1 MSLQQNTTGSAS
13 SSGAASVSAR
23 SNQRSLGS
31 IVQCKHC
38 KGCIIIIDLKI
49 YFTKVV
55 YEMTYCLTYL
65 LLALSSHVY
74 HVIAKPPNIVF
85 ILADDYGFH
94 DIGYH
99 GSAIK
104 TPVLDQLAAEGVK
117 LENYYVQP
125 ICSPTRS
132 QLMTGKY
139 QIHTG
144 LQHSIIWCPQTSC
157 LPDNDVTIA
166 QRLKSL
172 GYSTHIVG
180 KWHIGFARK
189 KCWPTRKGFDS
200 FFGYLTGQADY
211 YTHVQEGVSM
221 PGFDVPK
228 DWHYGVDM
236 RDNDKAVKSLNG
248 TYGTFIFADK
258 AHDVIMNHNVSKPL
272 FLYMAL
278 QAVHAPLQVPDHYKM
293 PYAYMKDSNRSTYAG
308 MVASMDEAVGNLTQ
322 SLKKRGLWENT
333 IVVFS
338 TDNGGEIHQG
348 GNNWPLRGWKHSL
361 WEGGIHGVGF
371 ISGPLVPKK
380 VQGSVYNG
388 LMHVSDWF
396 PTLVEGVAGGEIH
409 DLKLDGH
416 NMWKSISEGIASPR
430 KEILHNI
437 DPLQPQPYPKI
448 SGKQLASG
456 TFDTSIRS
464 AIRVG
469 DWKLIT
475 GDPGNSS
482 WIAPPES
489 DIKAPIPTDPK
500 DKTLWLFN
508 IIDDPYEYNDLSEL
522 RPDIVNELYQRLV
535 FYANGSLPVNFP
547 PPDVRANPALH
558 DDMWSDWIYDE

>member
-1 MSLQQNTTGSAS
+1 MMEVCLRLPN
-13 SSGAASVSAR
+13 
-23 SNQRSLGS
+23 
-31 IVQCKHC
+31 
-38 KGCIIIIDLKI
+38 
-49 YFTKVV
+49 
-55 YEMTYCLTYL
+55 EMKYL
-65 LLALSSHVY
+65 VFLFLALSCHVT
-74 HVIAKPPNIVF
+74 AKPPNIVF
-85 ILADDYGFH
+85 ILADDYGYH

-99 GSAIK
+99 QSAIK
-104 TPVLDQLAAEGVK
+104 TPVLDKLAAEGIK

-157 LPDNDVTIA
+157 IPDNDVTMA
-166 QRLKSL
+166 QGLKSL
-172 GYSTHIVG
+172 GYATHLVG
-180 KWHIGFARK
+180 KWHIGFSSK

-200 FFGYLTGQADY
+200 FYGYLTGQADY

-221 PGFDVPK
+221 PGFDVPD
-228 DWHYGVDM
+228 DWHYGVDL
-236 RDNDKAVKSLNG
+236 RDNDKPIKSLNG
-248 TYGTFIFADK
+248 TYGTFIWNDK
-258 AHDVIMNHNVSKPL
+258 AHDVIMNHNTSKPL

-278 QAVHAPLQVPDHYKM
+278 QAVHAPLQVPEHYKK
-293 PYAYMKDSNRSTYAG
+293 PYEYIKDSNRSTYAG

-322 SLKKRGLWENT
+322 SLKNKGLWDNT
-333 IVVFS
+333 IIVFS
-338 TDNGGEIHQG
+338 TDNGGEIHLG

-371 ISGPLVPKK
+371 VSGPLIPKS

-396 PTLVEGVAGGEIH
+396 PTLVQGVAGGDLH

-416 NMWKSISEGIASPR
+416 DMWTSICNGTDSPR

-437 DPLQPQPYPKI
+437 DPLQPRPFPNKMTGSQHT
-448 SGKQLASG
+448 SAM
-456 TFDTSIRS
+456 FDTTIRA

-469 DWKLIT
+469 DWKLLT

-489 DIKAPIPTDPK
+489 NIKAPVPTDPK
-500 DKTLWLFN
+500 GKFLWLFN
-508 IIDDPYEYNDLSEL
+508 IKDDPNEYNDLSAL
-522 RPDIVNELYQRLV
+522 RPDIVYQLTERLA
-535 FYANGSLPVNFP
+535 FYANSSLPVFFP
-547 PPDVRANPALH
+547 PPDVRSNPALH
-558 DDMWSDWIYDE
+558 DDMWSDWIYDKE